1 MMMKKT
7 NNGKI
12 LKLLK
17 EKNEELA
24 RERAKFLKRETNIIL
39 NNNYL
44 SYFNLAYLIAEYL
57 KKHNI
62 YYYLGGNLASSYV
75 AYELG
80 IHNIDCYR
88 YNIQPEICYGANCNN
103 RFDLD
108 FYIPERFKKQLFA
121 YIDETIFDNKPI
133 YVTSKQLDGTEDIVD
148 YKRVFIDG
156 DTQDIGSVDVESLRN
171 NPFSYICLNIIA
183 SKKLNCF
190 LTLGAKDVFELER
203 SNEKEYSNNKEALSF
218 LCSVF
223 KAKSRIK
230 KDFIFNDYFAYKLAS
245 IIKPHDFKDLI
256 KIIGLCN
263 WPNLWNKN
271 QDALFENGSITVKD
285 IIATRDDV
293 YDCLID
299 SGFERDNA
307 LLCMEYARKG
317 LQLPNFVP
325 TNIKRICEKAK
336 YLWPRGHIIALLN
349 TDMFLLFNSSIY
361 KELKEMDYDKTK
373 LESEAYIIGQ
383 YRKYACVDKDVKI
396 TEIDEWALNKVSAE
410 NNYDAHE
417 LRELLLANK
426 I

>member
-1 MMMKKT
+1 MKKL
-7 NNGKI
+7 NDGKI

-17 EKNEELA
+17 EKNEELPK
-24 RERAKFLKRETNIIL
+24 ERVKFLKREINIIL

-44 SYFNLAYLIAEYL
+44 IYFNIAYVIAEYL

-75 AYELG
+75 AYVLG

-88 YNIQPEICYGANCNN
+88 FNIQPEICYGVNCDS

-133 YVTSKQLDGTEDIVD
+133 YATSKQFNGTENIVD

-156 DTQDIGSVDVESLRN
+156 DSQGIGSIDVELLRN
-171 NPFSYICLNIIA
+171 DRFSYICLNIIA
-183 SKKLNCF
+183 SKRLNQF
-190 LTLGAKDVFELER
+190 LSLGAKDMFDLER
-203 SNEKEYSNNKEALSF
+203 IKEEEYSSNNEAVSF
-218 LCSVF
+218 LGSVF

-230 KDFIFNDYFAYKLAS
+230 KDFIFNDRFAYKLAS
-245 IIKPHDFKDLI
+245 IIKPHSFKDLI
-256 KIIGLCN
+256 KIIGLCE

-271 QDALFENGSITVKD
+271 QDDLFENGSITVED
-285 IIATRDDV
+285 IIATRDDL

-299 SGFERDNA
+299 NGFDRENA
-307 LLCMEYARKG
+307 LLCMECAKKG
-317 LQLPNFVP
+317 LQLPNSVP
-325 TNIKRICEKAK
+325 MNIRRICEKAK
-336 YLWPRGHIIALLN
+336 YLWPRAHIVALLN

-361 KELKEMDYDKTK
+361 EELEEMVYNKTK

-383 YRKYACVDKDVKI
+383 YRKYACVGKDAKI
-396 TEIDEWALNKVSAE
+396 TKIDEWALNKVSAE
-410 NNYDAHE
+410 NNYDVHE
-417 LRELLLANK
+417 LRELLFKDNN
-426 I
+426 